1 MQTKELIVVG
11 AGPSG
16 LAAAIESRKHGV
28 EVLLIDENQKPGG
41 QLFKQIHKFFGSRE
55 HGAGIR
61 GINLGLLLLEEA
73 YQKGVEVKL
82 DTVVWGLFDDTC
94 AIVHNHENK
103 RLGYQRLLLA
113 TGATENGLA
122 FPGWTLPGVMGAGAA
137 QTLMNIHRVL
147 PGKRILVVGSGN
159 VGLIVSYQLAQ
170 AGAQVV
176 AIVEAAP
183 KIGGYGVHAS
193 KLRRMGI
200 PILISHTINKVCG
213 LKKVTEAEI
222 VQIDDKWKAIPGTE
236 AKLEVDTICI
246 AIGLSPLSELA
257 WIAGCRFKYIPALGG
272 HVPWHDENMQT
283 SLAGIYVAGDI
294 AGIGEAS
301 IAIEEGR
308 LAGIAI
314 AESLGKI
321 PAEKAFILKKDALGR
336 LKEIQQ
342 GPFGDDI
349 WRAKQTLLS
358 AKEEG

>member
-16 LAAAIESRKHGV
+16 LAAAIESRKYGV
-28 EVLLIDENQKPGG
+28 GVLLIDENQKPGG

-61 GINLGLLLLEEA
+61 GIDLASLLLEET
-73 YQKGVEVKL
+73 YQKGAEIKL
-82 DTVVWGLFDDTC
+82 DTVVWGLFNDTC

-137 QTLMNIHRVL
+137 QTLMNIYRVL

-170 AGAQVV
+170 AGAQIV
-176 AIVEAAP
+176 AIVEGAP
-183 KIGGYGVHAS
+183 RVGGYGVHAS
-193 KLRRMGI
+193 KLLRMGI
-200 PILISHTINKVCG
+200 PILTSHTINEVCG
-213 LKKVTEAEI
+213 SGKVTEAEI

-236 AKLEVDTICI
+236 AKVEVDTVCI
-246 AIGLSPLSELA
+246 AVGLSPLAELA
-257 WIAGCRFKYIPALGG
+257 WIAGCRFEYIPALGG

-283 SLAGIYVAGDI
+283 SLPGIYVAGDI
-294 AGIGEAS
+294 AGVGEAS
-301 IAIEEGR
+301 IALEEGR

-321 PAEKAFILKKDALGR
+321 PAEKAFKLKKDAWER
-336 LKEIQQ
+336 LREIQQ

-358 AKEEG
+358 AKGEG